1 MAMASACASGARS
14 AARALGRTSAPSSA
28 RISPGPPLRA
38 RTDRLIRLSATLVIV
53 ITGVSR
59 SVSAQTQG
67 SWLERLG
74 IDKLRFTALGAQVG
88 RVNPQGILP
97 TTSYSLQ
104 VDYGEITEG
113 WRIGFNATYWGSRFR
128 DRNVRAYADSLRNTI
143 SDPTGDA
150 QVVLGR
156 ITVSDIVLGADVRRM
171 YMRSA
176 WLRPY
181 VGGGLGTHVVNA
193 DGRLIDG
200 TFVERATDIIAVGVA
215 GFVGAN
221 VRVVRHIALDA
232 QARYDFLSLA
242 RFGSLRVGAS
252 YYFDIP
258 RPRTP

>member
-59 SVSAQTQG
+59 SVSAQTEG

-88 RVNPQGILP
+88 RVNPQGIVP

-104 VDYGEITEG
+104 VDYGELTPG
-113 WRIGFNATYWGSRFR
+113 WRIWFNATYWGSRLR
-128 DRNVRAYADSLRNTI
+128 QRNVQAYADSLENAI
-143 SDPTGDA
+143 VDPTGDA
-150 QVVLGR
+150 QVVVGR
-156 ITVSDIVLGADVRRM
+156 IAVSDIALGADARRT
-171 YMRSA
+171 YSPTP

-181 VGGGLGTHVVNA
+181 LGGGLATHVVNA

-200 TFVERATDIIAVGVA
+200 TFVERATDVIAVGIA
-215 GFVGAN
+215 GIAGVD
-221 VRVVRHIALDA
+221 VRFLRHIALDA

-242 RFGSLRVGAS
+242 RYGSLRVGAS
-252 YYFDIP
+252 YYFDTP